1 MCVLCMYK
9 PAAYSGGMTCS
20 MKGKALLDSI
30 SVLAVKN
37 RIRCFCFYGNHS
49 ISDKGGRLESCIA
62 LKSIMWRE

>member
-37 RIRCFCFYGNHS
+37 QIIFS
-49 ISDKGGRLESCIA
+49 SDASDASASMEITASQTKVVA
-62 LKSIMWRE
+62 WKAA